1 MALSSSRASSIR
13 EICATIRTI
22 GKEPAM
28 EITPLSDHTGAEVR
42 GIDLARAVTRQARD
56 ALNNAFVE
64 RSVLVIREQSLRPQ
78 QVLAAVE
85 LFGRVFQ
92 QHNTR
97 FAVPECP
104 QIHYLSN
111 QDRFPDGSRYIPG
124 EGWHTDHSNDTR
136 PPKATVLH
144 AVTLPD
150 RGGDT
155 QFANMAAAWSALPSA
170 LQERIAGL
178 MAIHVYQSSH
188 SARKLMALSDANM
201 ERVPNAVLHPVVRT
215 HPENSR
221 KSIYI
226 NPIRIE
232 GILGMDHKEALPLLN
247 ELLRHATAERF
258 QYRHRW
264 QPGDLVIW
272 DNRCLLHKANGDY
285 AMEQTR
291 YLYRVML
298 QGDVPRS

>member
-1 MALSSSRASSIR
+1 MQIAPM
-13 EICATIRTI
+13 T
-22 GKEPAM
+22 
-28 EITPLSDHTGAEVR
+28 DHTGAEVR
-42 GIDLARAVTRQARD
+42 GLDLSGPVAAESRA
-56 ALNNAFVE
+56 ALQDAFV
-64 RSVLVIREQSLRPQ
+64 RHHVLAIRGQSLSPPQ
-78 QVLAAVE
+78 LVQAVS
-85 LFGRVFQ
+85 LFGEIFL

-97 FAVPECP
+97 FALPDCP

-111 QDRFPDGSRYIPG
+111 QDSFPDGRRYIPG

-144 AVTLPD
+144 AVKLPG

-155 QFANMAAAWSALPSA
+155 QFANMAAAYDALDAATQARLAP
-170 LQERIAGL
+170 LL
-178 MAIHVYQSSH
+178 AIHVYQSSH
-188 SARKLMALSDANM
+188 SARKLMTLPDAAR
-201 ERVPNAVLHPVVRT
+201 ERVPNAVLHPLVRT
-215 HPENSR
+215 HPESGA

-232 GILGMDHKEALPLLN
+232 GIVGLDHREALPLLV
-247 ELLRHATAERF
+247 ELLEHATQERF
-258 QYRHRW
+258 QYRHAW

-285 AMEQTR
+285 DMGELR

-298 QGDVPRS
+298 QGDVPH